1 MCIVFMV
8 GPVVKSFFPKVEVVS
23 MKSCF
28 KKSSVLIL
36 LATLSAGVIFSDSIK
51 AVAVDSSEDAKSAFK
66 RIEALAAQG
75 NAEAQAQLADLY
87 LAGKGVAKD
96 AKKALE
102 YYKKAAELKV
112 LRAELFLAEAYYSG
126 KDVAQDY
133 KEALKWYAQAAQE
146 GSAEAQHRLGE
157 MYRDGLGVA
166 RKNAAEAVVWLQKA
180 ADQGH
185 DLAKRALDEIKKSLK

>member
-1 MCIVFMV
+1 MV
-8 GPVVKSFFPKVEVVS
+8 GPVVKAFFPKVEVVS

-75 NAEAQAQLADLY
+75 SAEAQAQLADLY

-185 DLAKRALDEIKKSLK
+185 DLAKRALDEIKKALK